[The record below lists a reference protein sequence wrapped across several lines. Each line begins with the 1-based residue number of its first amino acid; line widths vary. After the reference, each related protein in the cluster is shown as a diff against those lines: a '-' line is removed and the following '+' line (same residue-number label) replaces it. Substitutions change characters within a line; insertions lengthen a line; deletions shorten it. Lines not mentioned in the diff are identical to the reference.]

1 MNYFFQLWLSLADK
15 YLKSK
20 NVDWAQQ
27 REKCFCEEWRED
39 DEELGIQIVKVSSS
53 HGQVILQGIINDSS
67 SFRTCI
73 ALARICAPVPRAP

>member
-1 MNYFFQLWLSLADK
+1 LYLFIYLFNPFHQLWLSLADK

-53 HGQVILQGIINDSS
+53 HGHQ
-67 SFRTCI
+67 
-73 ALARICAPVPRAP
+73 A